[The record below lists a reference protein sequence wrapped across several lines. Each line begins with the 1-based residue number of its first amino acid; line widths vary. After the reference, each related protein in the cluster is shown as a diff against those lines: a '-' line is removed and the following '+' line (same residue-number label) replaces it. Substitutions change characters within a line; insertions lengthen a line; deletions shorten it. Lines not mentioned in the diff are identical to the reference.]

1 MNHKKS
7 FTCDINQIDNL
18 HVKKIYA
25 LKNFNSN
32 KKSIL
37 DNLIKKN
44 QKYKDIYN
52 LIKRKNNINNN
63 NSKKVNRVFSEDK
76 INSND
81 NVIYSYDTKFENQ
94 TKEEKI
100 KTIYDEIQLLK
111 NNNNINN
118 NYIEPNQISK
128 KVIFDSLN
136 IELPKTLRTNKS
148 NVNIIENNK
157 NENNNLLNLKKVNM
171 SQKNIFNYRNNS
183 VKSIYQNFMPKIE
196 KKYNEKEIKKWI
208 EQEKNSN
215 RNNEKYYNENNL
227 DIFNMN
233 SQSRNSNLPYF
244 NSLYKS
250 KKNGNSFIYSNNY
263 FENELSVFESNL
275 NKINNSGFHKLG
287 NKTRNIKDKN
297 NLKDKFLTQKY

>member
-7 FTCDINQIDNL
+7 FTCDINQFDKF

-32 KKSIL
+32 KKPIL

-44 QKYKDIYN
+44 KKYKDIYN
-52 LIKRKNNINNN
+52 LIKRQNNVNNN
-63 NSKKVNRVFSEDK
+63 NSIKGKRVYSEDK
-76 INSND
+76 LNSND
-81 NVIYSYDTKFENQ
+81 NEIYSYDTKFDNQ

-100 KTIYDEIQLLK
+100 KSIYDEIQLLK
-111 NNNNINN
+111 NINNINN
-118 NYIEPNQISK
+118 NYIESNNISK
-128 KVIFDSLN
+128 KAIFDSLN

-148 NVNIIENNK
+148 NVNIIENNQ
-157 NENNNLLNLKKVNM
+157 NENNKLVNLKQINM
-171 SQKNIFNYRNNS
+171 SQKNIFNYQNNS
-183 VKSIYQNFMPKIE
+183 IKSIYKNLIPE
-196 KKYNEKEIKKWI
+196 KKFNEKEIKKWI

-227 DIFNMN
+227 DIFNSN
-233 SQSRNSNLPYF
+233 SLSRNSNLPYF
-244 NSLYKS
+244 NSLSKS

-263 FENELSVFESNL
+263 FENELSIFEFNL

-287 NKTRNIKDKN
+287 EKTRNIKNKNKTNLRDKI
-297 NLKDKFLTQKY
+297 LTPKY